1 MEKRSHCMLKSFI
14 FLKISVPPEIVPIS
28 FGKDI
33 FDEGSLAQL
42 LCTVSDGDEPVVIT
56 WSFHGNNISS
66 DSGIMTSNFGSKTS
80 ILMIQ
85 SVSHGHL
92 GLYTCLA
99 KNKAGSAT
107 STAELKVNGTCGIRR
122 FEIRKRK
129 KKVVN

>member
-1 MEKRSHCMLKSFI
+1 M
-14 FLKISVPPEIVPIS
+14 PPEIVPIT
-28 FGKDI
+28 FGKEI
-33 FDEGSLAQL
+33 FDEGTLAQL
-42 LCTVSDGDEPVVIT
+42 LCTVSAGDEPVVIT

-85 SVSHGHL
+85 SVSHGHR

-107 STAELKVNGTCGIRR
+107 STAELKVNGTCRIRR